1 MNIGSKLIL
10 SFLIATLLPT
20 VFLAFFTT
28 SLISE
33 SRREDVKVTI
43 DNNLKAAWMQYYSR
57 AHQMQY
63 GMLQASTEGYFKAA
77 LRDREKAL
85 LRSQLIAWK
94 EYRPHVDLW
103 VVVDSGNRII
113 ASLNAAEPRHSIAL
127 NGLVA
132 KALDRKEPIISTEV
146 VPHEILKAEGLDGA
160 ATVSAEDGSVL
171 NDGLMLV
178 VVTPVVDG
186 KGNVLGA
193 IITGD
198 LINNDFFVPDTLAE
212 SISGSLVAISLGV
225 TQVSTNGTDESGMRS
240 MGRIIPGKVMEEL
253 ESSLGYRGEIDFAGK
268 PYMAAFDPIRDNDGR
283 VVGSLFVGIPKE
295 KFVELQYTNI
305 KAIATIALIGI
316 FMATGVASFLTYVIT
331 RPILSLKKKA
341 QLVAAGDLN
350 IRMGPVKEGND
361 EIADLARTFEKM
373 VESLRDKE
381 ESIRVSQEKLATQK
395 KLVESI
401 INSLPY
407 CLYVLERNKSIVV
420 RNSHASEACPVAE
433 CDGPEGCRESDF
445 ISNFPKDLRGEL
457 TGLVESVFST
467 LEPSSLEYRLAAPGG
482 GEKVILTSVFPVIA
496 DDARPAEFVVWMS
509 EDITRKKEL
518 ESKIISS
525 EKLAAVGQLAAGIA
539 HEVNNPLG
547 GILNCLYNFK
557 NQKLTDERKT
567 EYLDFMEDG
576 IKRVQNIVRQLLDF
590 SQQHAPELS
599 LADINSMIEGIIP
612 LFRHS
617 VRGKE
622 VRLLVNLGQG
632 LPRILVDRHQIEQ
645 ILVNLILNAVQAVS
659 SEGLI
664 EVTTWREAGW
674 FCIQVSDSGCG
685 IAPENLGRVFDP
697 FFTTKGVGRGTG
709 LGLSVS
715 RGIIERHKG
724 RIEVESQQGKGS
736 TFRVFL
742 PIGAAEEQ
750 V

>member
-28 SLISE
+28 NLISD
-33 SRREDVKVTI
+33 SRREDAEETI
-43 DNNLKAAWMQYYSR
+43 GNNLKAAWMQYYSR
-57 AHQMQY
+57 AYQMQY
-63 GMLQASTEGYFKAA
+63 GMLQASTEGHVKAA
-77 LRDREKAL
+77 LRDRDKAW

-103 VVVDSGNRII
+103 AVLDPRMRTI
-113 ASLNAAEPRHSIAL
+113 ASLNAKDSGLLMPI
-127 NGLVA
+127 NGLVE
-132 KALDRKEPIISTEV
+132 KALGSRESIISTEV
-146 VPHEILKAEGLDGA
+146 IPHELLKAEGLAGA
-160 ATVSAEDGSVL
+160 ASIATEDGRVL
-171 NDGLMLV
+171 GDGLMLV

-186 KGNVLGA
+186 EGSVLGA
-193 IITGD
+193 IISGD
-198 LINNDFFVPDTLAE
+198 LINNDFFVPDSLAE
-212 SISGSLVAISLGV
+212 SISGSIVAISMGG
-225 TQVSTNGTDESGMRS
+225 TQVSTNGVDEDGVRAV
-240 MGRIIPGKVMEEL
+240 GRLIPEAVLSEL
-253 ESSLGYRGEIDFAGK
+253 DSNLGYRGEIDIAGK
-268 PYMAAFDPIRDNDGR
+268 AYLSAFDPIRNNEGL
-283 VVGSLFVGIPKE
+283 VVGSLFVGIQKE
-295 KFVELQYTNI
+295 KFVDLQYANI
-305 KAIATIALIGI
+305 KAVATIALIGI

-350 IRMGPVKEGND
+350 IRMGPVKSGND
-361 EIADLARTFEKM
+361 EIADLARTFEQM

-407 CLYVLERNKSIVV
+407 SLYVLERNKSVVV
-420 RNSHASEACPVAE
+420 RNRHATEACPVGE
-433 CDGPEGCRESDF
+433 CEGPDGCLEEDF
-445 ISNFPKDLRGEL
+445 ISHFTKEL
-457 TGLVESVFST
+457 KEELSGMVESVFETGETRSA
-467 LEPSSLEYRLAAPGG
+467 EYRLNTPE
-482 GEKVILTSVFPVIA
+482 GERVMFASVFPVVA
-496 DDARPAEFVVWMS
+496 GGARPAEFVVWMS

-518 ESKIISS
+518 ESNIISS

-547 GILNCLYNFK
+547 GILNCLYNLR
-557 NQKLTDERKT
+557 NRKLTDERKA
-567 EYLDFMEDG
+567 EYVDFMEDG

-590 SQQHAPELS
+590 SQQHTPELS
-599 LADINSMIEGIIP
+599 LTDINSMIEGIIP

-622 VRLLVNLGQG
+622 VRLLVNLSQG

-664 EVTTWREAGW
+664 EVTTRREGNW
-674 FCIQVSDSGCG
+674 FCIRISDNGCG
-685 IAPENLGRVFDP
+685 IPQENLGRVFDP
-697 FFTTKGVGRGTG
+697 FFTTKGVGKGTG

-724 RIEVESQQGKGS
+724 RIEVESQPGRGS
-736 TFRVFL
+736 TFRVLL
-742 PIGAAEEQ
+742 PIGGAEEG

>member
-28 SLISE
+28 NLISD
-33 SRREDVKVTI
+33 SRREDAEETI
-43 DNNLKAAWMQYYSR
+43 SNNLKAAWMQYYSR
-57 AHQMQY
+57 AYQMQY
-63 GMLQASTEGYFKAA
+63 GMLQASTEGYMKTAMKD
-77 LRDREKAL
+77 RDKAL

-103 VVVDSGNRII
+103 AVVDPGTRTI
-113 ASLNAAEPRHSIAL
+113 ASLNTRDSGRPISL
-127 NGLVA
+127 NGLVE
-132 KALDRKEPIISTEV
+132 KAFGSRESIISTEI
-146 VPHEILKAEGLDGA
+146 VPHQLLKAEGLDGA
-160 ATVSAEDGSVL
+160 ASITAEDGKIL
-171 NDGLMLV
+171 GDGLMLV

-186 KGNVLGA
+186 KGSVLGA
-193 IITGD
+193 IISGD
-198 LINNDFFVPDTLAE
+198 LVSNDPFVPDTLAE
-212 SISGSLVAISLGV
+212 SIPGSLAAISMGG
-225 TQVSTNGTDESGMRS
+225 TQVSTNGIDDDGIRAV
-240 MGRIIPGKVMEEL
+240 GRLIPEPVLAEL
-253 ESSLGYRGEIDFAGK
+253 ERNLGYRGEIEVAGK
-268 PYMAAFDPIRDNDGR
+268 AYMAAFDPIRDNAGR
-283 VVGSLFVGIPKE
+283 VIGSLFVGIPKE

-350 IRMGPVKEGND
+350 IRMGPVKAGND

-407 CLYVLERNKSIVV
+407 ALYVLERNKSVVV
-420 RNSHASEACPVAE
+420 RNRHATEACPAGE
-433 CDGPEGCRESDF
+433 CEGPDGCIEDDF
-445 ISNFPKDLRGEL
+445 ISHFPQELREEL
-457 TGLVESVFST
+457 TGIVEGVFET
-467 LEPSSLEYRLAAPGG
+467 GEPRSAEYRLGTPD
-482 GEKVILTSVFPVIA
+482 GERIMLTSVFPVVA
-496 DDARPAEFVVWMS
+496 GDARPAEFVVWMS

-518 ESKIISS
+518 ELNIISS

-547 GILNCLYNFK
+547 GILNCLYNLR
-557 NQKLTDERKT
+557 NRKLTDERKA
-567 EYLDFMEDG
+567 EYVDFMEDG

-599 LADINSMIEGIIP
+599 LTDINSIIEGIIP

-622 VRLLVNLGQG
+622 VRLLVNLSQG

-664 EVTTWREAGW
+664 EVTTRRDGNW
-674 FCIQVSDSGCG
+674 FCIQIADNGCG
-685 IAPENLGRVFDP
+685 IPQENLGRVFDP

-724 RIEVESQQGKGS
+724 RIEVESQPGKGS
-736 TFRVFL
+736 TFRVLL
-742 PIGAAEEQ
+742 PIGGAEEG